1 MYLYAYDDNTGWEN
15 TEILSI
21 ESFYD
26 LIIGKPWNKNYP
38 YSLSDLIESPDQL
51 KSNIRKTICLWRSFL
66 ADKLS
71 TWASYN
77 ESFYKCDKC
86 LDIMS
91 LISLVQMQRS
101 NVMRS
106 DKFLTVDASKLNK
119 RHLKNKSITGRML
132 WMLASE
138 WSFSDIR
145 EDLYVHSAKVT
156 IVNAYPYTCVVMLAF
171 CGDTGC
177 PSFAYSKELIKWE
190 SLEEMS
196 KKKNALIQ
204 LYQNMFDITESES
217 ASLVEEIWT
226 TSGLDKDRRS
236 VYDN

>member
-1 MYLYAYDDNTGWEN
+1 
-15 TEILSI
+15 
-21 ESFYD
+21 
-26 LIIGKPWNKNYP
+26 
-38 YSLSDLIESPDQL
+38 
-51 KSNIRKTICLWRSFL
+51 
-66 ADKLS
+66 
-71 TWASYN
+71 
-77 ESFYKCDKC
+77 
-86 LDIMS
+86 
-91 LISLVQMQRS
+91 
-101 NVMRS
+101 
-106 DKFLTVDASKLNK
+106 
-119 RHLKNKSITGRML
+119 ML
-132 WMLASE
+132 WMLASK
-138 WSFSDIR
+138 WSFGDIR

>member
-1 MYLYAYDDNTGWEN
+1 
-15 TEILSI
+15 
-21 ESFYD
+21 
-26 LIIGKPWNKNYP
+26 
-38 YSLSDLIESPDQL
+38 
-51 KSNIRKTICLWRSFL
+51 
-66 ADKLS
+66 
-71 TWASYN
+71 
-77 ESFYKCDKC
+77 
-86 LDIMS
+86 
-91 LISLVQMQRS
+91 MQR
-101 NVMRS
+101 NIVMRS
-106 DKFLTVDASKLNK
+106 NKLLTVDASILNK

-132 WMLASE
+132 WMMSSE
-138 WSFSDIR
+138 WSFRDIR

-156 IVNAYPYTCVVMLAF
+156 IVNVYPYTCVVMLAF

-190 SLEEMS
+190 RPEEMS
-196 KKKNALIQ
+196 EKKNALIQ